1 VSEIVR
7 PVLEF
12 KKKVQSVLN
21 FFKRSIIFDIGF
33 SIIALFIILSL
44 AEPVINSYILKGQG
58 VLKSGT
64 FEKYLP
70 PSPEHPLG
78 TDHYGRDV
86 LALLLAS
93 LKNSLLIGAISGGLA
108 TLIGVV
114 VAMAAGY
121 FGGKIDEVLNGVT
134 NTVLVIP
141 SLPIL
146 IAVAAYTRLNLI
158 LMCIVLSIF
167 SWPAS
172 ARVIRAQIL
181 SLKERPYIDLAKV
194 TGFNSFEIMFKEI
207 LPNIAPFIGMGLTN
221 AIIGAIFAETGI
233 RLLGLGPGEIP
244 SLGLMINWALAFGA
258 LSLGHYHILL
268 SPAITLIL
276 LFTSLSLINIGME
289 EIFNPRLKKITGI

>member
-1 VSEIVR
+1 
-7 PVLEF
+7 
-12 KKKVQSVLN
+12 
-21 FFKRSIIFDIGF
+21 IIFDVGF
-33 SIIALFIILSL
+33 SIIVLFVILSL
-44 AEPVINSYILKGQG
+44 MEPVINNYILKGQG
-58 VLKSGT
+58 VLKSGI
-64 FEKYLP
+64 FDKYLP
-70 PSPEHPLG
+70 PSFEHPLG

-93 LKNSLLIGAISGGLA
+93 LKNSLLIGAISGGIA
-108 TLIGVV
+108 TLIGIIIS
-114 VAMAAGY
+114 MTAGY
-121 FGGKIDEVLNGVT
+121 IGGKVDDILSGVT
-134 NTVLVIP
+134 NTMLVIP

-158 LMCIVLSIF
+158 LMCIVLAIF

-172 ARVIRAQIL
+172 ARTIRAQIL
-181 SLKERPYIDLAKV
+181 SLKERPYIELAKV

-276 LFTSLSLINIGME
+276 LFTSLSLINIGLE

>member
-1 VSEIVR
+1 MMEKSISTY
-7 PVLEF
+7 
-12 KKKVQSVLN
+12 KKKMLGALN
-21 FFKRSIIFDIGF
+21 FFKRSIIFDVGF
-33 SIIALFIILSL
+33 SIIVLFVILSL
-44 AEPVINSYILKGQG
+44 MEPVINNYILKGQG
-58 VLKSGT
+58 VLKSGI
-64 FEKYLP
+64 FDKYLP
-70 PSPEHPLG
+70 PSFEHPLG

-93 LKNSLLIGAISGGLA
+93 LKNSLLIGAISGGIA
-108 TLIGVV
+108 TLIGIIIS
-114 VAMAAGY
+114 MTAGY
-121 FGGKIDEVLNGVT
+121 IGGKVDDILSGVT
-134 NTVLVIP
+134 NTMLVIP

-158 LMCIVLSIF
+158 LMCIVLAIF

-172 ARVIRAQIL
+172 ARTIRAQIL
-181 SLKERPYIDLAKV
+181 SLKERPYIELAKV

-276 LFTSLSLINIGME
+276 LFTSLSLINIGLE

>member
-1 VSEIVR
+1 M
-7 PVLEF
+7 
-12 KKKVQSVLN
+12 
-21 FFKRSIIFDIGF
+21 
-33 SIIALFIILSL
+33 

-181 SLKERPYIDLAKV
+181 SLKETPYIDLAKV

>member
-1 VSEIVR
+1 MAAPAS
-7 PVLEF
+7 EF
-12 KKKVQSVLN
+12 KKKALN
-21 FFKRSIIFDIGF
+21 ILSFFKRSIIFDIGF
-33 SIIALFIILSL
+33 SIITLFIILSL
-44 AEPVINSYILKGQG
+44 AEPIINGYILKGQG

-70 PSPEHPLG
+70 PSLEHPLG

-93 LKNSLLIGAISGGLA
+93 LKNSLLIGVISGGLA

-114 VAMAAGY
+114 IAMAAGY
-121 FGGKIDEVLNGVT
+121 FGGKVDEMLNGVT

-146 IAVAAYTRLNLI
+146 IALAAYTRLNLI

-172 ARVIRAQIL
+172 ARVVRAQIL

>member
-1 VSEIVR
+1 MR